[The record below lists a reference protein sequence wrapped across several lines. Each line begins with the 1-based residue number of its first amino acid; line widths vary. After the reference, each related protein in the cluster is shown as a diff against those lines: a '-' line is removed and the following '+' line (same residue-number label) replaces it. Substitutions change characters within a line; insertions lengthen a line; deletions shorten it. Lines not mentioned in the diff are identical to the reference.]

1 MIHTGIIGGASA
13 ITGIMGGSDNLN
25 GTNTAIDAVT
35 DKGLTDV
42 RGHKS
47 GAFNSSSFED
57 KRNYSEAISSN
68 VIANGNISMGA
79 THDINTAGSVI
90 LSGENTTLAAGHDVN
105 LGTVTNTVSSYAEH
119 KSSGLLQKENLKDI
133 PQQSEEIGTL
143 VGAGKNISISAG
155 HDLNV
160 AGTVTGKEDVN
171 LVAGN
176 NIATTAL
183 KDTTSNY
190 HHESKSGLGASFN
203 GGMASIGYHSMK
215 QTDTSKTVHWTP
227 SEISA
232 GHDLNLVSGGSST
245 FTGTDLSAGNDLNI
259 SGSSVNFN
267 TVNNT
272 VEETHKRSSVF
283 AGLSVGLSGDSA
295 AGQAARSGQSA
306 SDMHGKGS
314 AAGRTLNAMQGGYV
328 AGNALATNG
337 NSTGGG
343 LISGTAALG
352 FNVGKSYSEYS
363 QSNVVGS
370 SAVAGNELNVVAR
383 GDNRADVHNGD
394 LTATAAH
401 LAGNNVSL
409 TGNDVILQSGWDTTH
424 EYSKSHSYGGEAG
437 IEIGSAGLSLGA
449 NGQGSSQHA
458 RGNSLTSVN
467 TTVTASNDAKIN
479 ASGKT
484 TINGATVS
492 GDHVGV
498 NTGNLDI
505 VTPQDISHYKSNSS
519 QAGASIKI
527 PLGAGSAAG
536 GVSYGNQKI
545 RDNYQSTGKQLS
557 GIYAGKEGVDI
568 HVGDTTHLKAGVI
581 SSTAAQSKNHFD
593 TGRLVA
599 ESESNQS
606 RWKATATGGGLN
618 LGGSGLRGSLGP
630 LGYIGSNI
638 AANSG
643 LISGTQRKHAEQSI
657 SQSAISDNITVHAG
671 SVTGQYATSV
681 DEANGH
687 IKNRFDANRL
697 ANELQNSQTGMQ
709 LVGEVMGQVS
719 DRLGNS
725 GVWGFDETNAK
736 NNIGRILIESG
747 GSAAIVAVT
756 GGNAGAAVA
765 STVAGKVTGNIVG
778 NKLGEYLGYHY
789 GDNAVTE
796 TIGNLLTNAA
806 STGAGA
812 AAGGVVGGATEA
824 LNRASIASLINEY
837 NDTAWGVVKKAIQK
851 GGYEKLVQTME
862 EKEIADH
869 AADGYVHGFPEKSRG
884 YYDANGKINK
894 DALPPDEY
902 HVPTDE
908 ELRKMGIDGQDGLS
922 KMLYHP
928 KNPETEKST
937 NLESVMYLPN
947 DSDNPLTPPMIIF
960 KGTTNVW
967 EGIED
972 VTQGLGFGSP
982 EYSAAQNIGKEFNQ
996 IYQNIGGRSPIFA
1009 GNLLGGGLANAA
1021 GKITGLNSVTTNA
1034 AGLNHNTV
1042 NNSISN
1048 ISYNTYVKGEPL
1060 HILQNGAN
1068 VIVNSVVNVVTP
1080 IHELN
1085 NVSNIF
1091 GYGTII
1097 NTIKDIPPHSPI
1109 NDPIHG
1115 TTTEIIPAAPE
1126 DKDAPF
1132 YQYHFGSVAHRA
1144 TNHEYDQTKNQISQ
1158 LIQTH

>member
-1 MIHTGIIGGASA
+1 
-13 ITGIMGGSDNLN
+13 
-25 GTNTAIDAVT
+25 
-35 DKGLTDV
+35 
-42 RGHKS
+42 
-47 GAFNSSSFED
+47 
-57 KRNYSEAISSN
+57 
-68 VIANGNISMGA
+68 
-79 THDINTAGSVI
+79 
-90 LSGENTTLAAGHDVN
+90 
-105 LGTVTNTVSSYAEH
+105 
-119 KSSGLLQKENLKDI
+119 
-133 PQQSEEIGTL
+133 
-143 VGAGKNISISAG
+143 
-155 HDLNV
+155 
-160 AGTVTGKEDVN
+160 
-171 LVAGN
+171 
-176 NIATTAL
+176 
-183 KDTTSNY
+183 
-190 HHESKSGLGASFN
+190 
-203 GGMASIGYHSMK
+203 MASIGYHSMK

-295 AGQAARSGQSA
+295 AGQAARSGQLA

-328 AGNALATNG
+328 AGNVLATNG

-401 LAGNNVSL
+401 LAGKNVSL
-409 TGNDVILQSGWDTTH
+409 TGNDV
-424 EYSKSHSYGGEAG
+424 
-437 IEIGSAGLSLGA
+437 
-449 NGQGSSQHA
+449 
-458 RGNSLTSVN
+458 
-467 TTVTASNDAKIN
+467 KIN

-505 VTPQDISHYKSNSS
+505 VTLQDISHYKSNSS

-527 PLGAGSAAG
+527 PLCAGSADG

-606 RWKATATGGGLN
+606 RWKATDTGGGLS
-618 LGGSGLRGSLGP
+618 LGGAGLGGSLGP

-687 IKNRFDANRL
+687 IKNRFDANML

-719 DRLGNS
+719 DRLDNS

-747 GSAAIVAVT
+747 GSAAIAAIT
-756 GGNAGAAVA
+756 GGNAGAVVA
-765 STVAGKVTGNIVG
+765 STVAGKVAGNTVG

-812 AAGGVVGGATEA
+812 AAGGAVGGATEA
-824 LNRASIASLINEY
+824 LNGASIASLIN
-837 NDTAWGVVKKAIQK
+837 
-851 GGYEKLVQTME
+851 
-862 EKEIADH
+862 
-869 AADGYVHGFPEKSRG
+869 
-884 YYDANGKINK
+884 
-894 DALPPDEY
+894 
-902 HVPTDE
+902 
-908 ELRKMGIDGQDGLS
+908 
-922 KMLYHP
+922 
-928 KNPETEKST
+928 
-937 NLESVMYLPN
+937 
-947 DSDNPLTPPMIIF
+947 
-960 KGTTNVW
+960 
-967 EGIED
+967 
-972 VTQGLGFGSP
+972 
-982 EYSAAQNIGKEFNQ
+982 
-996 IYQNIGGRSPIFA
+996 
-1009 GNLLGGGLANAA
+1009 
-1021 GKITGLNSVTTNA
+1021 
-1034 AGLNHNTV
+1034 
-1042 NNSISN
+1042 
-1048 ISYNTYVKGEPL
+1048 
-1060 HILQNGAN
+1060 
-1068 VIVNSVVNVVTP
+1068 
-1080 IHELN
+1080 
-1085 NVSNIF
+1085 
-1091 GYGTII
+1091 
-1097 NTIKDIPPHSPI
+1097 
-1109 NDPIHG
+1109 
-1115 TTTEIIPAAPE
+1115 
-1126 DKDAPF
+1126 
-1132 YQYHFGSVAHRA
+1132 
-1144 TNHEYDQTKNQISQ
+1144 
-1158 LIQTH
+1158 

>member
-25 GTNTAIDAVT
+25 GTNTAIDAIT
-35 DKGLTDV
+35 DKSLTDV

-47 GAFNSSSFED
+47 GSFNSNSFEN
-57 KRNYSEAISSN
+57 KRNYSETISSN
-68 VIANGNISMGA
+68 VIANGNISISA
-79 THDINTAGSVI
+79 THDINTIGSII
-90 LSGENTTLAAGHDVN
+90 LSGKNTILA
-105 LGTVTNTVSSYAEH
+105 
-119 KSSGLLQKENLKDI
+119 
-133 PQQSEEIGTL
+133 
-143 VGAGKNISISAG
+143 AG

-232 GHDLNLVSGGSST
+232 GHDLNLVFRGSST
-245 FTGTDLSAGNDLNI
+245 FTGTDLS
-259 SGSSVNFN
+259 
-267 TVNNT
+267 
-272 VEETHKRSSVF
+272 
-283 AGLSVGLSGDSA
+283 
-295 AGQAARSGQSA
+295 
-306 SDMHGKGS
+306 
-314 AAGRTLNAMQGGYV
+314 

-343 LISGTAALG
+343 LISGNAALG

-401 LAGNNVSL
+401 LAGKNVSL

-424 EYSKSHSYGGEAG
+424 EYSKSHSYGGGAG
-437 IEIGSAGLSLGA
+437 IEIGSAGLLLGA

-467 TTVTASNDAKIN
+467 TTVTASNDVQIN

-498 NTGNLDI
+498 NTGNLDV
-505 VTPQDISHYKSNSS
+505 VTPQDTSHYKSNST

-606 RWKATATGGGLN
+606 RWKATATEGGLS
-618 LGGSGLRGSLGP
+618 LGGAGLGGSLGP

-687 IKNRFDANRL
+687 IKNRFDANRI
-697 ANELQNSQTGMQ
+697 
-709 LVGEVMGQVS
+709 
-719 DRLGNS
+719 S
-725 GVWGFDETNAK
+725 GVSVSVQGA
-736 NNIGRILIESG
+736 NIISE
-747 GSAAIVAVT
+747 
-756 GGNAGAAVA
+756 
-765 STVAGKVTGNIVG
+765 
-778 NKLGEYLGYHY
+778 
-789 GDNAVTE
+789 
-796 TIGNLLTNAA
+796 LLTN
-806 STGAGA
+806 T
-812 AAGGVVGGATEA
+812 
-824 LNRASIASLINEY
+824 
-837 NDTAWGVVKKAIQK
+837 KAIN
-851 GGYEKLVQTME
+851 T
-862 EKEIADH
+862 
-869 AADGYVHGFPEKSRG
+869 
-884 YYDANGKINK
+884 
-894 DALPPDEY
+894 
-902 HVPTDE
+902 
-908 ELRKMGIDGQDGLS
+908 
-922 KMLYHP
+922 
-928 KNPETEKST
+928 
-937 NLESVMYLPN
+937 
-947 DSDNPLTPPMIIF
+947 
-960 KGTTNVW
+960 
-967 EGIED
+967 
-972 VTQGLGFGSP
+972 
-982 EYSAAQNIGKEFNQ
+982 
-996 IYQNIGGRSPIFA
+996 
-1009 GNLLGGGLANAA
+1009 
-1021 GKITGLNSVTTNA
+1021 
-1034 AGLNHNTV
+1034 TV
-1042 NNSISN
+1042 N
-1048 ISYNTYVKGEPL
+1048 
-1060 HILQNGAN
+1060 
-1068 VIVNSVVNVVTP
+1068 
-1080 IHELN
+1080 
-1085 NVSNIF
+1085 
-1091 GYGTII
+1091 
-1097 NTIKDIPPHSPI
+1097 IPPHSPI
-1109 NDPIHG
+1109 NDPITG
-1115 TTTEIIPAAPE
+1115 TKTEYISAVVPE
-1126 DKDAPF
+1126 DQGVLYPYNILNSAGL
-1132 YQYHFGSVAHRA
+1132 HFATVVHRA
-1144 TNHEYDQTKNQISQ
+1144 TNHEYYKTKDQLSHDVNHK
-1158 LIQTH
+1158 